1 MIQALMGG
9 VAQPGV
15 MQSGQN
21 PMTQYGQSF
30 LTGNPTVPGG
40 MLGANPYQS
49 VNPNMPAMMP
59 NQLGGGDP
67 ASQPGQMG
75 QTGMQTGQ
83 MQMPGNQQ
91 LMQPMQA
98 FPGTGG
104 NPSWGQWDGGG
115 GGGQGQ

>member
-1 MIQALMGG
+1 MSPDQTAMIQALMGG

-49 VNPNMPAMMP
+49 VNPNMPAQQPAQM
-59 NQLGGGDP
+59 GGG
-67 ASQPGQMG
+67 GQMNP
-75 QTGMQTGQ
+75 